1 MLDNNVLVI
10 LDISK
15 ITLLDAQK
23 ICRVGESDLI
33 RLSFSAVGTG
43 MANLRYSGCFCLDC
57 LV

>member
-23 ICRVGESDLI
+23 ICRFDYLSLLLAQAWLI
-33 RLSFSAVGTG
+33 
-43 MANLRYSGCFCLDC
+43 LDT
-57 LV
+57 LDAFVLTV